1 MDKTSVLS
9 AASAPHDGAQ
19 APAKSAAAGKPMAA
33 GVLAGIAGSVCCVGP
48 LALVMAGVGGAWVS
62 SLTALQPWSPV
73 FAGLAALAFGYA
85 AYKLFYVPRVC
96 APGTPCADPRTLR
109 NQRIVFSIAAPLVAA
124 LLSFPLYAS
133 WFY

>member
-1 MDKTSVLS
+1 MGKTSVLS

-48 LALVMAGVGGAWVS
+48 LAFVMGGVCGVWYS
-62 SLTALQPWSPV
+62 SLMALQPWSPV

>member
-1 MDKTSVLS
+1 MDKTSALP
-9 AASAPHDGAQ
+9 AASARHAGASE
-19 APAKSAAAGKPMAA
+19 PAKPAAAGKPIA
-33 GVLAGIAGSVCCVGP
+33 GGILAGIAGSVCCVGP

-62 SLTALQPWSPV
+62 DLTALQPWSPL

-96 APGTPCADPRTLR
+96 VPGTPCADPRTLR
-109 NQRIVFSIAAPLVAA
+109 NQRIVFLIAAPLVAA
-124 LLSFPLYAS
+124 LLSFPLYAK